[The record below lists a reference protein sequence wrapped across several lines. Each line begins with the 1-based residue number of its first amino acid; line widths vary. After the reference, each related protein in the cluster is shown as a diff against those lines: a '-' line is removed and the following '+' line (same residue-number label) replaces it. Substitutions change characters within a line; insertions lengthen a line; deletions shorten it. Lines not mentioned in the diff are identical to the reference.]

1 MPVVVVKN
9 EGPDPQPGGRVRGG
23 HERGDRSELI
33 AEVVGY
39 VQGRV
44 AHRFDRPRALTPFV
58 GAARG
63 PDSMH
68 RQIVVAI
75 HQDLLGLRAV
85 AGPVKLF
92 ARAEECERLQ
102 HLRAGVE
109 KLAVKLPQRV
119 GVLDGHLRREL
130 AATLAGADL
139 FATGPAVHA
148 TAAFEFDE
156 ITAVAQDN
164 SFFEESSDGFH
175 GLCRVEPLVW

>member
-1 MPVVVVKN
+1 MKERFENDKVHAGVLEQADLLGDVVARLV
-9 EGPDPQPGGRVRGG
+9 ERTHSFAFDQLCARDAAR
-23 HERGDRSELI
+23 HERSVAGDFLRELHGGM
-33 AEVVGY
+33 V
-39 VQGRV
+39 
-44 AHRFDRPRALTPFV
+44 
-58 GAARG
+58 
-63 PDSMH
+63 
-68 RQIVVAI
+68 
-75 HQDLLGLRAV
+75 DLLGLRAV